1 MTVQFTI
8 TLGVSALTV
17 ENDTNPGVVDK
28 ATDELVAT
36 ISDVIA
42 EFDFADAVIEFD
54 ITDTVIEFDIAD
66 IVDTVIDFDIN
77 NVFVV
82 LDLIDKELSMCVLN
96 DDKLL
101 SFATE
106 AEETVYEVERDTA
119 ANEEELAMSKVDV
132 VIVFDISVIDG

>member
-17 ENDTNPGVVDK
+17 ENDTNPGVVDT

-54 ITDTVIEFDIAD
+54 IAD

-77 NVFVV
+77 NVFVI

-96 DDKLL
+96 DDKIL

-119 ANEEELAMSKVDV
+119 VNE
-132 VIVFDISVIDG
+132 